1 MITYWC
7 ERAWVADEVRPR
19 VRITSGVDGEIQVIE
34 LDAVRHPDD
43 VELTGLVLQGFANVH
58 SHAFHRGLRGLTHSG
73 LGTGHGSG
81 GNAGG
86 RGSFWT
92 WRQQMYR
99 LAAELD
105 PDSYHRLAV
114 QVYAEMAMAGVT
126 AVGEFHYLHHQ
137 PSGRPYDDPNAMGKA
152 LVAAAEEVGIR
163 LTLLDTCYLQG
174 GLTADGYGEL
184 DEVQL
189 RFSDRSVPAWAE
201 RHARLREEVG
211 EQAVV
216 GAAIHSVRALT
227 PTEIEDLVARS
238 GDGPLHVH
246 LSEQPA
252 ENEACLAVH
261 GCTPTELLDTHGA
274 LGPDSTAVHATHLT
288 DTDIT
293 LLGARGVGSCFCP
306 TTERD
311 LADGIGPAAALQ
323 RAGSALSLGSDS
335 HAVIDLI
342 EEARALELHERLI
355 TGVRGHFRPE
365 QLVAALTHHG
375 QRALGQP
382 GGRISVGL
390 PADLVCVDTDSVR
403 TRGSDPAQLIMTA
416 TATDITDV
424 VVGGQQIV
432 QGGWHDRWEEK
443 R

>member
-1 MITYWC
+1 MSTYWC
-7 ERAWVADEVRPR
+7 EQAWVEDRVRPG
-19 VRITSGVDGEIQVIE
+19 VRITFGADGTASVIE
-34 LDAVRHPDD
+34 HRSLRHPDD
-43 VELTGLVLQGFANVH
+43 TVLPGLVLPGLANVH
-58 SHAFHRGLRGLTHSG
+58 SHAFHRGLRGRTHAG
-73 LGTGHGSG
+73 D
-81 GNAGG
+81 AGG

-92 WRQQMYR
+92 WREQMYR

-137 PSGRPYDDPNAMGKA
+137 PSGRAYEDPNAMGKA
-152 LVAAAEEVGIR
+152 LAAAATEVGIR
-163 LTLLDTCYLQG
+163 LTLLDTCYLRG
-174 GLTADGYGEL
+174 GLTADGYAEL
-184 DEVQL
+184 DERQR
-189 RFSDRSVPAWAE
+189 RFSDGSVAAWSD
-201 RHARLREEVG
+201 RHARLRDDLA

-216 GAAIHSVRALT
+216 GAAIHSVRALA
-227 PTEIEDLVARS
+227 PDEIEGVAS
-238 GDGPLHVH
+238 VAEGGPLHLH
-246 LSEQPA
+246 LSEQPG

-261 GCTPTELLDTHGA
+261 GCTPTALLDSVGA
-274 LGPDSTAVHATHLT
+274 LGPDTTAVHATHLT
-288 DTDIT
+288 DDDIA

-335 HAVIDLI
+335 HAVIDLL
-342 EEARALELHERLI
+342 EETRAVELHERLV

-365 QLVAALTHHG
+365 QLITAMTHNG
-375 QRALGQP
+375 LQALGRS

-390 PADLVCVDTDSVR
+390 PVDLVAVDTDSVR

-416 TATDITDV
+416 TAADVTDV
-424 VVGGQQIV
+424 VVGGRQIV
-432 QGGWHDRWEEK
+432 RGGQHPVWEEE